1 MSFLSFRVKLEDP
14 IKGRLG
20 GLEELKKKNLKP
32 KQIQCANPIKIKI
45 KVLLVSS

>member
-20 GLEELKKKNLKP
+20 GLEELKKKLETEAS
-32 KQIQCANPIKIKI
+32 ANPIKIKI

>member
-20 GLEELKKKNLKP
+20 GLEELKKKKLETKAS
-32 KQIQCANPIKIKI
+32 ANPIKIKI
-45 KVLLVSS
+45 KILLVSS

>member
-32 KQIQCANPIKIKI
+32 KQVRIQLKLKL
-45 KVLLVSS
+45 KFS